1 MMKTI
6 DEIEN
11 KFNTQT
17 VDSEQTLMIQLK
29 NELFQKLAIG
39 LDLILPNGREK
50 SLVFTKLEEASMW
63 ATKSITH
70 IKQIKE

>member
-1 MMKTI
+1 MTI

-11 KFNTQT
+11 KFDIQI
-17 VDSEQTLMIQLK
+17 VDSKQTLDIQQK
-29 NELFQKLAIG
+29 NDLFKKLATT
-39 LDLILPNGREK
+39 LDLILPDGREK